1 AATLARVDHLHGFK
15 ENVIMGHVIP
25 AGTGFSMYRNIK
37 LVPLAEPIAVEE
49 LLGDQLPT
57 TPTTQTEG

>member
-1 AATLARVDHLHGFK
+1 LARVDNLHGFK

-25 AGTGFSMYRNIK
+25 AGTVFSMYRNIR
-37 LVPLAEPIAVEE
+37 LVPLAEPIAAEE

-57 TPTTQTEG
+57 TLGMAENEA